1 MKLWQYISYF
11 WYIAINWNIKIAW
24 FIVKNEW
31 NGEKKYGIQTIGY
44 DELNHLALADVDI
57 NHASIYMPVDYTLLE
72 IGLNHLQL
80 LPVHFVDFGC
90 GKGRSMCV
98 AAHFGFINITG
109 IELSPKLYYDAQ
121 YNITQTQHI
130 FPKVNF
136 HLINNDAFYISIPS
150 NANCLF
156 FYNPFDEII
165 IQQVI
170 LNIDK
175 SLQENPR
182 NIEVIYITPMHK
194 NLFLEHG
201 YTETFYQR
209 IQKYMEISI
218 LQKNSKPI

>member
-1 MKLWQYISYF
+1 MRFTFQ
-11 WYIAINWNIKIAW
+11 
-24 FIVKNEW
+24 
-31 NGEKKYGIQTIGY
+31 
-44 DELNHLALADVDI
+44 
-57 NHASIYMPVDYTLLE
+57 
-72 IGLNHLQL
+72 
-80 LPVHFVDFGC
+80 
-90 GKGRSMCV
+90 
-98 AAHFGFINITG
+98 
-109 IELSPKLYYDAQ
+109 
-121 YNITQTQHI
+121 
-130 FPKVNF
+130 F
-136 HLINNDAFYISIPS
+136 HLTQIV
-150 NANCLF
+150 CF

-218 LQKNSKPI
+218 LQKSSKPI